1 MAILER
7 WDAQQ
12 KALNHHNAHRAKH
25 VDTPPMKLD
34 DKLCEDAQTYAEKMA
49 ATGVF
54 EHPQE
59 ELRRLKQGENL
70 FMSWSSGD
78 SGNDPGSVP

>member
-1 MAILER
+1 
-7 WDAQQ
+7 
-12 KALNHHNAHRAKH
+12 
-25 VDTPPMKLD
+25 
-34 DKLCEDAQTYAEKMA
+34 MA

-54 EHPQE
+54 EHPKE
-59 ELRRLKQGENL
+59 ELKRLKQGENL